1 MGRTTRRVWPWAWAW
16 IASALALGGCG
27 DDIPDGTG
35 TSGTTGVVTTGDAT
49 AGPTTTSGG
58 SLDDTGTGTTTGGED
73 IDEFP
78 GLSAPVEI
86 LIDDRGI
93 PHIYG
98 QVDLDVMYASGYQM
112 ATDRLFQMDLMRRRA
127 LGRQAEVLG
136 PDFVGQDRIS
146 RIFDIPRW
154 GAANVE
160 RLRSEEP
167 EIYRRIVAWVA
178 GVNARIAEV
187 NAGEV
192 PLPYGFG
199 PGETN
204 SMPEPWTLQEHSA
217 IAKLLMLGNSNSLER
232 ELLATIIQRN
242 FPDAW
247 SRIELPRPAYP
258 VSTMPPDE
266 LPAPAPWR
274 PGVAPASKPPIPA
287 TPQELRDGLAVLH
300 DALRHV
306 PRVGS
311 NNWAIDGSLTAS
323 GRPLIAN
330 DPHQPLE
337 SPSLM
342 YAQHLS
348 SAHADGD
355 LDVIGWSFAGTAG
368 IQLGH
373 NRHLQWAATTNF
385 ADVMDVWEVELD
397 GAEVRVGDEMVA
409 MEVRSE
415 MIAVAGADPVMLEVR
430 DVPGYGVLL
439 PDDIVPLPIAAPG
452 NALLLNWTG
461 FSATAE
467 ERTFTAMALATNLD
481 EYEAAADLMEV
492 GGFNFV
498 SADAEGI
505 TYRVHIDVPDR
516 GDPSART
523 MPYVV
528 VDGNDAGSLWSGQFL
543 PPEQLPRSR
552 AESRGWIATANNDPW
567 GFTFDGDV
575 SNDPWYYGYFYAS
588 GFRAHRITEEL
599 TRLAEQGDV
608 TLEDMQALQTDT
620 HSAASDQLL
629 PVLEEAWA
637 NLDTDP
643 ELAPYQGR
651 PELETL
657 YTLLTEGWD
666 QRMERDRP
674 GALAFHL
681 FVMFLTDEAI
691 RDELSILYNTV
702 LGEEPPFVI
711 KIPILAVLG
720 EYPESDAVLGASRDV
735 VLLESLSRVAGLLET
750 RYGSVDPA
758 GYAWGDVHGTD
769 LTNSFGGDLYG
780 GWWPSDGGEDTV
792 NVSSSAFLDEAGG
805 VADRFDSHDGAIFR
819 MVTGFAEDG
828 TPETWCSFPP
838 GNSADPSSPHFDDT
852 RDAWLEDEYAYLP
865 FRRDEVEAAAEATIM
880 LEP

>member
-1 MGRTTRRVWPWAWAW
+1 
-16 IASALALGGCG
+16 
-27 DDIPDGTG
+27 
-35 TSGTTGVVTTGDAT
+35 
-49 AGPTTTSGG
+49 
-58 SLDDTGTGTTTGGED
+58 
-73 IDEFP
+73 
-78 GLSAPVEI
+78 
-86 LIDDRGI
+86 
-93 PHIYG
+93 
-98 QVDLDVMYASGYQM
+98 
-112 ATDRLFQMDLMRRRA
+112 
-127 LGRQAEVLG
+127 
-136 PDFVGQDRIS
+136 VGQDRIS
-146 RIFDIPRW
+146 RIFDLPRW
-154 GAANVE
+154 GAANVDRVRAE
-160 RLRSEEP
+160 DP
-167 EIYRRIVAWVA
+167 ELYRRLVAWLA

-199 PGETN
+199 PGEADY
-204 SMPEPWTLQEHSA
+204 MPEPWTLQDHSA

-242 FPDAW
+242 FPVAW

-274 PGVAPASKPPIPA
+274 PAVAFPPRPPIPA
-287 TPQELRDGLAVLH
+287 TPAEIAAGMAVLH

-311 NNWAIDGSLTAS
+311 NNWAVDGSLTAT
-323 GRPLIAN
+323 GRPFVAN

-348 SAHADGD
+348 SAHAEGE
-355 LDVIGWSFAGTAG
+355 LDVIGFAFAGTAG

-373 NRHLQWAATTNF
+373 NRHVQWAATTNF

-397 GAEVRVGDEMVA
+397 GEDVRVGDQVVA
-409 MEVRSE
+409 MDVRSE
-415 MIAVAGADPVMLEVR
+415 TIMVKDGDAVMLEVR

-439 PDDIVPLPIAAPG
+439 PNDIVPLPIAAPG

-467 ERTFTAMALATNLD
+467 ERTFTAMDVAGSID
-481 EYEAAADLMEV
+481 EYEAAVDLMEV

-498 SADAEGI
+498 SADAIGI
-505 TYRVHIDVPDR
+505 SYRVSIHVPDR
-516 GDPSART
+516 GDPSARP
-523 MPYVV
+523 MPFVV
-528 VDGNDAGSLWSGQFL
+528 VDGNDAGSLWSGEFL
-543 PPEQLPRSR
+543 APEQLPRSR
-552 AESRGWIATANNDPW
+552 AEGRGWIATANNDPW

-588 GFRAHRITEEL
+588 GFRANRITEEL
-599 TRLAEQGDV
+599 TRLAAQGGI
-608 TLEDMQALQTDT
+608 TREDMQALQSDT
-620 HSAASDQLL
+620 HSGAADLLL

-637 NLDTDP
+637 SLDTDP
-643 ELAPYQGR
+643 ALAPYQGR

-657 YTLLTEGWD
+657 YTLLTTSWD
-666 QRMERDRP
+666 RRMERDQP

-681 FVMFLTDEAI
+681 FVMFLTDEVI
-691 RDELSILYNTV
+691 RDELSLLYTTI

-711 KIPILAVLG
+711 KIPILAVTDQ
-720 EYPESDAVLGASRDV
+720 YPESAALLGAPRDV
-735 VLLESLSRVAGLLET
+735 VLLEALSRAAGLLET

-758 GYAWGDVHGTD
+758 GYTWGDVHGTD
-769 LTNSFGGDLYG
+769 FGNRFGGELYG

-792 NVSSSAFLDEAGG
+792 NVSSSRFLDESGG

-819 MVTGFAEDG
+819 VVTGFADDG
-828 TPETWCSFPP
+828 TPEAYVNFPP
-838 GNSADPSSPHFDDT
+838 GNSADPGSPHFQDT
-852 RDAWLEDEYAYLP
+852 LDAWLEDEYAYLP
-865 FRRDEVEAAAEATIM
+865 FRREEVEAAAESTIV